1 MRGTMNRLLPFV
13 LCLLLGLQ
21 VRSQDYFQQ
30 KVDYTIS
37 VRLDDEAH
45 ILHGQEA
52 FTYTNNSPVAL
63 DSLWIHLWPNAY
75 SRKNTALDK
84 QLMRDGNL
92 SLHFAT
98 PQERGYIDSLNFSAN
113 GVALLWGYHPEHVDI
128 AWVKLGE
135 SLVSGGSITIETPFR
150 VKIPDSKFSRLGHT
164 GQAYH
169 ITQWYPKP
177 AVFDKNGWHPMP
189 YLTQGEFYSE
199 FGSFDVT
206 ITLPANYVVG
216 ATGLL
221 QEATERAWMDS
232 LAELPI
238 NAMQGFNGGF
248 QRSNLDA
255 FPPSETRTKA
265 LRYVQ
270 DHVHD
275 LAWFADKRFMVRKGE
290 VTLERNSRTVSTWAL
305 FTPSN
310 SKEWLAIGIESLN
323 ESLRLYSKWV
333 GDYPYDACT
342 AVDGTIS
349 AGGGMEYPMITVIGN
364 MGNSKSLDN
373 VIAHEVGHNWFYGIL
388 GTNERDHPWMD
399 EGMNSALELRYMRMR
414 YPNES
419 ISMGLPFENKLVGH
433 ITDGHRFQSEIMYR
447 LNARRN
453 MDQPIEE
460 CSAHYTQINYGG
472 IVYGR
477 TALVFDQ
484 LMGYLGEEL
493 FDRCMNA
500 YFEEWKFRHPQP
512 KDVRQVFERE
522 SGKDLSWLFDELI
535 GTTHKVDVK
544 AVKLKGDELTY
555 RSNTEAGFPFSVTA
569 WRDGS
574 QLGVHWLEAGAG
586 KNSAKLPWA
595 DADRVRIDAG
605 VRTLD
610 IDRRNNEVR
619 SKGLFRTLAK
629 PELTFLLGVEKD
641 DRRSLY
647 WSPLVAWNGHDGVQ
661 VGLLLNNTVLP
672 SQRTEWVLA
681 PLYGLGSERV
691 GGAARIEHHFDRI
704 QSSIF
709 QNIHLGVNLRSSST
723 FSDRGLVATY
733 EKFAPHVIFD
743 IKRDPISKPWKHSI
757 GLRGIYLNSFV
768 SQYPDT
774 DPLRPDPQGILY
786 GEWWNGE
793 LQYTARDDRKL
804 GPTLLQATLL
814 GRMQND
820 VLDAM
825 NSSFLRGS
833 LEVRR
838 GFAYNKR
845 GDQLRLRAFG
855 GIFLNKNFSPTTRL
869 EAWSLTWGAEDLLFD
884 HAYLERGAT
893 RGPLS
898 KQFVKQQG
906 AFKTPFRQG
915 LSDDW
920 MASVNSEFDLPLKL
934 PISLFASV
942 GWVPA
947 TKRVTTSSGTTTT
960 KQVVSYAEAGVGFQA
975 IRDVLEIWVPIWV
988 SERIADEEKFMDRNF
1003 GERIR
1008 FVFALERLDPTKAL
1022 RNLKP

>member
-1 MRGTMNRLLPFV
+1 MNRSLPFV
-13 LCLLLGLQ
+13 LCLPLGLQ
-21 VRSQDYFQQ
+21 AQSQDYFQQ
-30 KVDYTIS
+30 QVDYTIS

-45 ILHGQEA
+45 VLHGQEA

-63 DSLWIHLWPNAY
+63 DSVWIHLWPNAY
-75 SRKNTALDK
+75 GQRNTALDK
-84 QLMRDGNL
+84 QLMRDGDL

-98 PQERGYIDSLNFSAN
+98 AEERGRIDSLNFTTN
-113 GVALLWGYHPEHVDI
+113 GATLLWGYHPEHVDI
-128 AWVKLGE
+128 AWIKLGE

-177 AVFDKNGWHPMP
+177 AVFDKYGWHPMP

-206 ITLPANYVVG
+206 ITLPTNYVVG
-216 ATGLL
+216 ATGVL

-232 LAELPI
+232 LAELPYSDERKFK
-238 NAMQGFNGGF
+238 ADF
-248 QRSNLDA
+248 QRSSLNA
-255 FPPSETRTKA
+255 FPTSDTRTKT

-270 DHVHD
+270 DKVHD
-275 LAWFADKRFMVRKGE
+275 FAWFADKRFVVRKGE
-290 VTLERNSRTVSTWAL
+290 VKLERSGRTVRTWAL

-310 SKEWLAIGIESLN
+310 SREWLAVGVEALN
-323 ESLRLYSKWV
+323 ESVRLYSKWV
-333 GDYPYDACT
+333 GDYPYEVCT

-349 AGGGMEYPMITVIGN
+349 AGGGMEYPMITVIGS
-364 MGNSKSLDN
+364 MGNVKSLDN
-373 VIAHEVGHNWFYGIL
+373 VITHEVGHNWFYGIL
-388 GTNERDHPWMD
+388 GSNERAHPWMD
-399 EGMNSALELRYMRMR
+399 EGMNSAVELRYMRTR

-419 ISMGLPFENKLVGH
+419 ISMGLPFEKKLVGH
-433 ITDGHRFQSEIMYR
+433 ITDGHRFQSEVMYR

-472 IVYGR
+472 IVYGKS
-477 TALVFDQ
+477 AMVFDQ
-484 LMGYLGEEL
+484 LIGYLGEEL

-512 KDVRQVFERE
+512 EDVRKVFERE
-522 SGKDLSWLFDELI
+522 SGKDLGWLFDELI

-544 AVKLKGDELTY
+544 AGKLKGDQLTY
-555 RSNTEAGFPFSVTA
+555 RSNAKAGFPFSATA

-574 QLGVHWLEAGAG
+574 EMGVQWVDAQSG
-586 KNSAKLPWA
+586 KNSTKLPWA

-605 VRTLD
+605 ARTLD

-619 SKGLFRTLAK
+619 SKGLFRTSAK
-629 PELTFLLGVEKD
+629 PELSFLFGVEKD

-647 WSPLVAWNGHDGVQ
+647 WSPLVAWNGHDGLQ

-681 PLYGLGSERV
+681 PLYGLGSERL

-704 QSSIF
+704 ESRLF
-709 QNIHLGVNLRSSST
+709 QNIHLGLNLRSSST

-774 DPLRPDPQGILY
+774 DPVRSDPQGILY
-786 GEWWNGE
+786 GDWWNGE
-793 LQYTARDDRKL
+793 LQYTASDDRKL
-804 GPTLLQATLL
+804 GPTLIQATLL

-820 VLDAM
+820 VLDDF
-825 NSSFLRGS
+825 NSNFLRGS

-855 GIFLNKNFSPTTRL
+855 GMFLHQNLSPTARL
-869 EAWSLTWGAEDLLFD
+869 EAWGLSWGAEDLLFD

-893 RGPLS
+893 SGPLS

-920 MASVNSEFDLPLKL
+920 MVSVNSEFDLPFKL

-942 GWVPA
+942 GWVPS
-947 TKRVTTSSGTTTT
+947 TTVVTNSSGTTTT
-960 KQVVSYAEAGVGFQA
+960 NQVLSYAEAGVGFQA
-975 IRDVLEIWVPIWV
+975 IRDVLEIWVPLWV
-988 SERIADEEKFMDRNF
+988 SDRIADEEKFMDRSF

-1022 RNLKP
+1022 RKLKP